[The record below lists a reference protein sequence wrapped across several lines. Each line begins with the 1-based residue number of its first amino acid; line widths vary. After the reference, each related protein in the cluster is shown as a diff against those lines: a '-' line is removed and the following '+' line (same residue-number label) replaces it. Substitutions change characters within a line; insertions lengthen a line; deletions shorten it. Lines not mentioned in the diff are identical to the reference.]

1 MADTGVLLIKS
12 LDKGFVIHGDTIK
25 ILQNRFAMMYLRR
38 NLHHSVSGADIV
50 IEDVTDINTIMSHVS
65 VLAKYGKCE
74 IHFDENVSEE
84 IKHMKIGNRALRS
97 SPRRLKTFERTILL
111 FLNLKTSK
119 NR

>member
-84 IKHMKIGNRALRS
+84 IKA
-97 SPRRLKTFERTILL
+97 FEDREQS
-111 FLNLKTSK
+111 FAEFSK
-119 NR
+119 KAKDIRENHPVK

>member
-50 IEDVTDINTIMSHVS
+50 IEDVTDINTIMSHV
-65 VLAKYGKCE
+65 
-74 IHFDENVSEE
+74 
-84 IKHMKIGNRALRS
+84 
-97 SPRRLKTFERTILL
+97 FERTILL

>member
-50 IEDVTDINTIMSHVS
+50 IEDVT
-65 VLAKYGKCE
+65 
-74 IHFDENVSEE
+74 
-84 IKHMKIGNRALRS
+84 
-97 SPRRLKTFERTILL
+97 
-111 FLNLKTSK
+111 
-119 NR
+119 

>member
-1 MADTGVLLIKS
+1 
-12 LDKGFVIHGDTIK
+12 
-25 ILQNRFAMMYLRR
+25 
-38 NLHHSVSGADIV
+38 
-50 IEDVTDINTIMSHVS
+50 MSHVS

-84 IKHMKIGNRALRS
+84 IKAYEDREQSFAEFSKKAKDI
-97 SPRRLKTFERTILL
+97 ERTILL